1 MPVTYD
7 RISKLLHWLVAALV
21 VTQLITALT
30 WPQYGDE
37 SMARYVLFR
46 IHMFSG
52 IAILILM
59 VMRLAWRQK
68 SPWRPL
74 PDDVPPA
81 VRIAARAN
89 HVAFYVALILQPLLG
104 LLMISPF
111 GGAGSWLNGAHVIL
125 GWTVVVL
132 VVLHVAGALW
142 HGFVRKDQVM
152 QRMLPFTTA
161 DR

>member
-1 MPVTYD
+1 MPATYD
-7 RISKLLHWLVAALV
+7 RISKLLHWVVAALV

-37 SMARYVLFR
+37 STARYALFR

-52 IAILILM
+52 IAILVLM
-59 VMRLAWRQK
+59 LVRLAWRRR

-74 PDDVPPA
+74 PDDVPA
-81 VRIAARAN
+81 AARFAARAN

-104 LLMISPF
+104 LLIIASS
-111 GGAGSWLNGAHVIL
+111 GGDDSWLNEAHVIL

-132 VVLHVAGALW
+132 VVLHVAGAFW

>member
-1 MPVTYD
+1 MPPTYD

-30 WPQYGDE
+30 WPQYGEE
-37 SMARYVLFR
+37 STARSVLAR
-46 IHMFSG
+46 IHMISG

-59 VMRLAWRQK
+59 VVRLAWRRS

-74 PDDVPPA
+74 PDDVPQA
-81 VRIAARAN
+81 IKLASRAN

-104 LLMISPF
+104 LLMISPL
-111 GGAGSWLNGAHVIL
+111 GADWLNEAHVIL

-161 DR
+161 NR